1 VDTILIVK
9 VTADFDLQRILIS
22 RSWVEHREWTVVARV
37 KLRGSNLD
45 REIGTRMS
53 DQPGN
58 KAGHALPMR
67 YLLVLWVLVLS
78 TIAFLDRTN
87 ISIAGVQISKE
98 FGIDNSHLGWIFSAF
113 LIGYASFQI
122 PGGVIIRR
130 FGPRRVLTFFVLT
143 WGVFTVLT
151 ALVPPGM
158 RGSLWVL
165 FLVRVLLGA
174 SSAVMYPSANQFV
187 ERWFP
192 IHERGKANGIVFGG
206 VGLGS
211 GIAPPLLTSII
222 LLYGWH
228 DAFWFCA
235 LVGSL
240 AAAVWYVVARDTPEQ
255 HPWIGSEELAMIS
268 AGRGDVANTNPQ
280 PGGQEKKKAP
290 VPWMKIFTSKEVLGL
305 MASYFTYGYISW
317 IFFSWFYIY
326 LAQVRGLS
334 LKTSA
339 VYSIFPFIA
348 MTIGSLTGGVASDWL
363 ARVWSARVGRCFLP
377 AIALLMTGIL
387 LLVGSR
393 AQDAITATAVLAC
406 GAGSLYVSQSC
417 FWSVT
422 ADFAGEFS
430 GVVSSTVNMSC
441 QVGAAVTASLTP
453 LIAAHF
459 GWEASFLAATVLAT
473 LGASAWLIVNPHAR
487 LAH

>member
-1 VDTILIVK
+1 MDGCGRRPSI
-9 VTADFDLQRILIS
+9 A
-22 RSWVEHREWTVVARV
+22 
-37 KLRGSNLD
+37 GSGRD
-45 REIGTRMS
+45 RENGIKMS
-53 DQPGN
+53 DQPG
-58 KAGHALPMR
+58 KRSGHGLPMR

-87 ISIAGVQISKE
+87 ISIAGVQIGKE

-113 LIGYASFQI
+113 LVGYASFQI
-122 PGGVIIRR
+122 PGGIILRR
-130 FGPRRVLTFFVLT
+130 FGPRRVLTFFVLS

-211 GIAPPLLTSII
+211 AIAPPLLTSII

-235 LVGSL
+235 LVGTL
-240 AAAVWYVVARDTPEQ
+240 AAAVWFVVARDTPEQ
-255 HPWIGSEELAMIS
+255 HPWIGSEELAMIAS
-268 AGRGDVANTNPQ
+268 GRGDRPKTKPAAS
-280 PGGQEKKKAP
+280 GEKKAS
-290 VPWMKIFTSKEVLGL
+290 VPWKEIFASKEVLGL

-339 VYSIFPFIA
+339 VYSIFPFVA
-348 MTIGSLTGGVASDWL
+348 MTVGSIVGGTASDWL
-363 ARVWSARVGRCFLP
+363 ARHVSARVGRCFLP

-406 GAGSLYVSQSC
+406 GAGSLYLSQSC
-417 FWSVT
+417 FFSVA
-422 ADFAGEFS
+422 ADYAGEFA

-459 GWEASFLAATVLAT
+459 GWEASFLTATVLAT
-473 LGASAWLIVNPHAR
+473 LGASAWLVVNPHAR
-487 LAH
+487 LAR

>member
-1 VDTILIVK
+1 MTEATLE
-9 VTADFDLQRILIS
+9 QPS
-22 RSWVEHREWTVVARV
+22 RGVP
-37 KLRGSNLD
+37 L
-45 REIGTRMS
+45 
-53 DQPGN
+53 
-58 KAGHALPMR
+58 R
-67 YLLVLWVLVLS
+67 YLLVLWVFVLS

-113 LIGYASFQI
+113 LVGYASFQI
-122 PGGVIIRR
+122 PGGVLIRR
-130 FGPRRVLTFFVLT
+130 FGPRRTLTVFVLI

-165 FLVRVLLGA
+165 FLVRVALGA

-192 IHERGKANGIVFGG
+192 IHERGKANGIVFAG
-206 VGLGS
+206 VGMGS
-211 GIAPPLLTSII
+211 GIAPPLLTAII
-222 LLYGWH
+222 LTHGWH

-235 LVGSL
+235 AVGTL
-240 AAAVWYVVARDTPEQ
+240 AAGVWWMVARDAPEQ
-255 HPWIGSEELAMIS
+255 HPWVSREEGALIA
-268 AGRGDVANTNPQ
+268 AGRGDAARVKPPTGATT
-280 PGGQEKKKAP
+280 KKAA
-290 VPWMKIFTSKEVLGL
+290 VPWMKIFSSKEVLAMMG
-305 MASYFTYGYISW
+305 SYFTYGYISW

-339 VYSIFPFIA
+339 VYSVFPFIA
-348 MTIGSLTGGVASDWL
+348 MTVGSLAGGVASDWL
-363 ARVWSARVGRCFLP
+363 ARSWSRRIGRCILP
-377 AIALLMTGIL
+377 ACALAMTGVL

-393 AQDAITATAVLAC
+393 APNAVTATAVLAC

-417 FWSVT
+417 FWSVA
-422 ADFAGEFS
+422 ADYAGEFA
-430 GVVSSTVNMSC
+430 GVVSSTINMSC

-453 LIAAHF
+453 LIAARF
-459 GWEASFLAATVLAT
+459 GWEASFLTATLLAM
-473 LGASAWLIVNPHAR
+473 LGASAWLVVNPDAR